1 MSSAPRRGNAVRNK
15 PFRVYIGGFGAS
27 LVGDQIWFV
36 SLAWAASQLGSP
48 GQTSLV
54 MAAGSVPRALFLLVG
69 GAVADRFGALT
80 VTLRSQIGRILV
92 MATGAVLVFVIGAG
106 ELWPLLV
113 IALLFG
119 VLDAAHMPAAA
130 ALPPQLLEPDDL
142 PAGQGFVQSL
152 ERGALVAGAPL
163 GGLVVA
169 FGGLPTAMVV
179 NMVLF
184 SVAWLMLR
192 SLHRVTDGPAT
203 LPEHNADDESIWA
216 SLTGGLRYAATDK
229 ALLST
234 LIVVTALNLGLA
246 GPLNVGLVLLSGE
259 RGWGAAMY
267 SLVLSAYA
275 LGAISGALTVA
286 FQKRVRR
293 PALVALVWIMLGGF
307 AIGLVPLAPNLPLA
321 ALAVAFAGF
330 AFGPGSA
337 LLVGLI
343 QARTERRY
351 LGRVMALVNF
361 SALGLTPVAYVLFGQ
376 GVTLSS
382 LDATFMTSAGLV
394 VLAAAAA
401 FFIGPLRRARL
412 TTD

>member
-1 MSSAPRRGNAVRNK
+1 MSTTPRRGNAVRNQ
-15 PFRVYIGGFGAS
+15 PFRIYIGGFGAS
-27 LVGDQIWFV
+27 LIGDQIWFV

-54 MAAGSVPRALFLLVG
+54 MAAGSVPRALLLLVG
-69 GAVADRFGALT
+69 GAAADRFGALT
-80 VTLRSQIGRILV
+80 VALRSQIGRIIV
-92 MATGAVLVFVIGAG
+92 MATGAMLVFLLGAG

-169 FGGLPTAMVV
+169 FGGLPAAMVV
-179 NMVLF
+179 NVVLF
-184 SVAWLMLR
+184 LVAWLMLR
-192 SLHRVTDGPAT
+192 SLRQVTDGPT
-203 LPEHNADDESIWA
+203 SLSERTRDESIWV
-216 SLTGGLRYAATDK
+216 SLTGGLRYAAMDR

-234 LIVVTALNLGLA
+234 LIVVTVLNLGLA
-246 GPLNVGLVLLSGE
+246 GPLNVGLVLLSDE
-259 RGWGAAMY
+259 RGWGPATY
-267 SLVLSAYA
+267 SVVLSAYA

-286 FQKRVRR
+286 FQKRVQR
-293 PALVALVWIMLGGF
+293 PALMALLWIMLGGS
-307 AIGLVPLAPNLPLA
+307 ALGLVPFAPTFPLA
-321 ALAVAFAGF
+321 ALAVALAGF

-343 QARTERRY
+343 QARSDRHY

-361 SALGLTPVAYVLFGQ
+361 SALGLTPIAYVLFGQ
-376 GVTLSS
+376 GVAASA
-382 LDATFMTSAGLV
+382 LDVTFTVSAALV
-394 VLAAAAA
+394 VLAAAMAL
-401 FFIGPLRRARL
+401 FVGPLRRARL